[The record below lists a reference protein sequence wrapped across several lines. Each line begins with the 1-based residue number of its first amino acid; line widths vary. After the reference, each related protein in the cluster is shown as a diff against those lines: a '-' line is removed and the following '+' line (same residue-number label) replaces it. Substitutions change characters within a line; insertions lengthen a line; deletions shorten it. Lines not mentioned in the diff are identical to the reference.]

1 MIQDI
6 APSQLKIDY
15 QNQAIGK
22 QDKFIV
28 FKDED
33 VLVKKGDV
41 GQAAIDFPVVKDFLE
56 SDDYLDKLQYLF
68 QVDDTNYYLLDQAQW
83 HGDEHTPYEFMNK
96 RDLFGDYDNIYGMIV
111 FTAAH
116 LKEWYENNKFCGRC
130 GQENEHKP
138 HDRALQCPSCN
149 LVKYP
154 QINPVVIVAI
164 HDKDKILLTKYAHSN
179 YDRYALVAGFVEVG
193 ESFEQAVRRE
203 VMEEV
208 GLKVK
213 NIKYFKSQPWGITG
227 GLMAGYFAELDG
239 DKTIRLDLD
248 ELKEGTW
255 LTREEM
261 PQVHENEKSLTRT
274 MMYEWFKNM

>member
-6 APSQLKIDY
+6 APAQLKIDY
-15 QNQAIGK
+15 INQEIRGA
-22 QDKFIV
+22 DKVIV
-28 FKDED
+28 FNGND
-33 VLVKKGDV
+33 VLVGKET
-41 GQAAIDFPVVKDFLE
+41 IDDEAVMFPKVKEFFE
-56 SDDYLDKLQYLF
+56 SDVCLDKLQYLF
-68 QVDDTNYYLLDQAQW
+68 QVDDVNYYLLDQAPWQE
-83 HGDEHTPYEFMNK
+83 DECTTYKFMNK
-96 RDLFGDYDNIYGMIV
+96 RELFGDYDNIYGMIV

-116 LKEWYENNKFCGRC
+116 LKDWYENNKFCGRC
-130 GQENEHKP
+130 GQANEHKP
-138 HDRALQCPSCN
+138 HDRALHCPSCD

-164 HDKDKILLTKYAHSN
+164 YDRDKILLTKYAHST
-179 YDRYALVAGFVEVG
+179 YDRYALVAGFVEIG
-193 ESFEQAVRRE
+193 ESFEQAVERE

-261 PQVHENEKSLTRT
+261 PKVYENEKSLTRT

>member
-22 QDKFIV
+22 QDKLVV

-41 GQAAIDFPVVKDFLE
+41 GHAAIDFPVVKDFLE
-56 SDDYLDKLQYLF
+56 SDVCLDKLQYLF
-68 QVDDTNYYLLDQAQW
+68 QVDDVNYYLLDQAQW
-83 HGDEHTPYEFMNK
+83 HTEDHASYKFMNK
-96 RDLFGDYDNIYGMIV
+96 RELFGDYDNIYGMIV

-138 HDRALQCPSCN
+138 HDRALECPSCN

-164 HDKDKILLTKYAHSN
+164 HDKDKILLTKYAHST

-261 PQVHENEKSLTRT
+261 PKVHENEKSLTRT